1 MWAAGVPPAAGDA
14 PDAGDG
20 AEAGADDEPDTRCAI
35 EPRCE
40 PAERELANAK
50 CAWSL
55 SKPQENRNCLPL
67 RVDVRERSDRR
78 ARRRAQKGATSVLS
92 VSVFMFLLCR
102 LCIS

>member
-40 PAERELANAK
+40 PAEL
-50 CAWSL
+50 
-55 SKPQENRNCLPL
+55 
-67 RVDVRERSDRR
+67 D
-78 ARRRAQKGATSVLS
+78 ARLLMQSVPG
-92 VSVFMFLLCR
+92 V
-102 LCIS
+102 